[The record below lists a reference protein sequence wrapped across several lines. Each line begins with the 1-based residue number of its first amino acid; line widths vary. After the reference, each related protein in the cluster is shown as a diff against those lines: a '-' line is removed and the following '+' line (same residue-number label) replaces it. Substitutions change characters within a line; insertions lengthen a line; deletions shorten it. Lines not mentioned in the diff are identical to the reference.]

1 MIPSERQ
8 QRPISTDMLTAFV
21 HVAQTR
27 SVSNAAAALSVG
39 KGLISKRIAQLEEK
53 LGIILFSRSS
63 RKIVLTPAGEAYL
76 AYAQRA
82 LNEITGGLER
92 VRALKFE
99 LTGSLRLTAPVSW
112 GQRVLARHLPSF
124 LKFHPAVE
132 IELILSDR
140 IMDLAAERMDIAF
153 RWSAT
158 ATGELKKTPII
169 SVPWLL
175 TASAEYL
182 AAHDMPQTPPD
193 LSKHSCLYYRRDSS
207 DDNWVLSCHRVQPER
222 TQEKIPVRVNTRYA
236 VDNAEAVLHAAV
248 AGLGIALLPDYL
260 CETSLRDGSLVRV
273 LPEWTPL
280 TKFGSQIVALI
291 TPERMNFSR
300 NKALLDFLLAAVEKE
315 AAPINC

>member
-27 SVSNAAAALSVG
+27 SVSNTAAGLGVG

-82 LNEITGGLER
+82 LSEIAGGLER
-92 VRALKFE
+92 VRALKSE

-124 LKFHPAVE
+124 LALHPAVE

-158 ATGELKKTPII
+158 AIGELKNTPII
-169 SVPWLL
+169 SVPWML
-175 TASAEYL
+175 TASPDYL
-182 AAHDMPQTPPD
+182 AAHDMPLTPAE
-193 LSKHSCLYYRRDSS
+193 LYTHSCLYYRRDSS

-222 TQEKIPVRVNTRYA
+222 VQEKMSVRVSTRYA

-260 CETSLRDGSLVRV
+260 GETALKDGSLVKV

-300 NKALLDFLLAAVEKE
+300 NKALLDFLLAAMEKN
-315 AAPINC
+315 AM